1 MKCNS
6 YCRYYNIYIHTM
18 QLVWKICWN
27 VLYFKRQY
35 RYFLPRST
43 FSFPTTMLFYIYSV
57 IFACILTFFFVT
69 RHSQHSEPSSIPGI
83 RHRKLYI
90 EIPGGYHWPERGR
103 PRRPEGTFSLLRSP
117 KLQVN
122 LHLHSTHI
130 TQITHAAQDGAKKGA
145 IEWKKLSHFFWVP
158 FLDFSLNW

>member
-1 MKCNS
+1 
-6 YCRYYNIYIHTM
+6 M

-57 IFACILTFFFVT
+57 FFACILTFFFVT
-69 RHSQHSEPSSIPGI
+69 RHSSQHSRVIPSI
-83 RHRKLYI
+83 RHRKLYIYI

-103 PRRPEGTFSLLRSP
+103 PRRLEGTFSLLRSP
-117 KLQVN
+117 KL
-122 LHLHSTHI
+122 HTSPRS
-130 TQITHAAQDGAKKGA
+130 HAAQEGAKKGA
-145 IEWKKLSHFFWVP
+145 IEWKKVEPFFLSAFF
-158 FLDFSLNW
+158 